1 VRKDGTCFW
10 ANVVIDAIR
19 DEQGRLVGFAKI
31 TRDITERREA
41 QMILQTTQAQLAQS
55 QKMEA
60 LGQLTGGVAHD
71 FNNLLMVVSGNIS
84 TIKKT
89 APDNPKI
96 LRAAEAIA
104 LAGKRGEALT
114 RQLLTFSRRQ
124 SLNPV
129 VVSLHEAIEAIRTLL
144 ASSIGTL
151 VKLETRIPS
160 DIWAVEL
167 DPNELELAVVN
178 LVLNSR
184 DAMPQGG
191 VIIITAANRQL
202 KRNDFAAQR
211 EGEFVALKV
220 SDTGCGIPEDILS
233 KVFDPFFTTKQTG
246 KGTGL
251 GLSQAYGFA
260 HRSGGFIDIVSEV
273 GRGTDVTL
281 YLPRVHVERQ
291 KPSVKDDQF
300 VYVTEGT
307 ALLVE
312 DNPEVLRVSKMLL
325 EQLGYRVAAVTGPE
339 AALEAV
345 DAARFDL
352 VLSDIVMAGSMNG
365 LDLARAIRQRR
376 PDVPVILATG
386 YSKAA
391 EEAAAEFIVLRK
403 PYDLAGLSRASA
415 KLRAARPEP
424 SLLAAKK

>member
-1 VRKDGTCFW
+1 
-10 ANVVIDAIR
+10 
-19 DEQGRLVGFAKI
+19 
-31 TRDITERREA
+31 
-41 QMILQTTQAQLAQS
+41 
-55 QKMEA
+55 
-60 LGQLTGGVAHD
+60 
-71 FNNLLMVVSGNIS
+71 
-84 TIKKT
+84 
-89 APDNPKI
+89 
-96 LRAAEAIA
+96 
-104 LAGKRGEALT
+104 
-114 RQLLTFSRRQ
+114 
-124 SLNPV
+124 
-129 VVSLHEAIEAIRTLL
+129 
-144 ASSIGTL
+144 
-151 VKLETRIPS
+151 
-160 DIWAVEL
+160 
-167 DPNELELAVVN
+167 
-178 LVLNSR
+178 
-184 DAMPQGG
+184 MPQGG
-191 VIIITAANRQL
+191 DIIITAANRQL
-202 KRNDFAAQR
+202 KRNDVGFAAQR

-260 HRSGGFIDIVSEV
+260 HRTGGFIDIVSEV

-281 YLPRVHVERQ
+281 YLPRVHAERQ
-291 KPSVKDDQF
+291 KPSVKDDQ
-300 VYVTEGT
+300 VEYVTEGT

-312 DNPEVLRVSKMLL
+312 DNPEVLRVSKILL

-365 LDLARAIRQRR
+365 LDLARAIRERH

-391 EEAAAEFIVLRK
+391 EEAAAEFTVLRK

>member
-1 VRKDGTCFW
+1 
-10 ANVVIDAIR
+10 
-19 DEQGRLVGFAKI
+19 
-31 TRDITERREA
+31 
-41 QMILQTTQAQLAQS
+41 
-55 QKMEA
+55 
-60 LGQLTGGVAHD
+60 
-71 FNNLLMVVSGNIS
+71 
-84 TIKKT
+84 
-89 APDNPKI
+89 
-96 LRAAEAIA
+96 
-104 LAGKRGEALT
+104 
-114 RQLLTFSRRQ
+114 
-124 SLNPV
+124 
-129 VVSLHEAIEAIRTLL
+129 
-144 ASSIGTL
+144 
-151 VKLETRIPS
+151 
-160 DIWAVEL
+160 
-167 DPNELELAVVN
+167 
-178 LVLNSR
+178 
-184 DAMPQGG
+184 MPQGG
-191 VIIITAANRQL
+191 DIIITAANREL
-202 KRNDFAAQR
+202 KRNDPDFAGQR

-220 SDTGCGIPEDILS
+220 SDTGSGIPEDILS

-281 YLPRVHVERQ
+281 YLPRVHAERQ
-291 KPSVKDDQF
+291 KPSIKDDQ
-300 VYVTEGT
+300 VEYVTEGT

-365 LDLARAIRQRR
+365 LELARAIRERH

-391 EEAAAEFIVLRK
+391 EEAATEFIVLRK

-424 SLLAAKK
+424 SLAAEK